1 LFYNVIADIIKKET
15 GENEDDIETEAQ
27 YTWDYSE
34 EPPVRNHSPFLLVQ
48 LLIVPR

>member
-1 LFYNVIADIIKKET
+1 LFYNVIGDIIKNET

-34 EPPVRNHSPFLLVQ
+34 EPSVC
-48 LLIVPR
+48 